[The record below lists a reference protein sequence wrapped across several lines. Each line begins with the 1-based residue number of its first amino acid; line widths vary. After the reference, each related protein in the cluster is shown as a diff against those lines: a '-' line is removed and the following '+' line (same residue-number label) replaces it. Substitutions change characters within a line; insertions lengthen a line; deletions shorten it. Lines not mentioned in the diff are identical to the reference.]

1 MEIVVITQKNPTLLR
16 GAAFGWAALVSCS
29 LLLIPFIAMQFS
41 QEIRWSPADFAVMG
55 LLIFGMCSIFIISA
69 RLLQRRYWAAAAIT
83 CSAMFLLVWAELA
96 VGVFTS
102 IGS

>member
-1 MEIVVITQKNPTLLR
+1 MITQKNSTLLR
-16 GAAFGWAALVSCS
+16 GAAFGWAAFVACS
-29 LLLIPFIAMQFS
+29 LLLIPLIAMQFS

-55 LLIFGMCSIFIISA
+55 LLIFGTSSIFIISA
-69 RLLQRRYWAAAAIT
+69 RLLPRRYWAAAAIT
-83 CSAMFLLVWAELA
+83 CSATFLLIWAELA